1 MSSQTP
7 INAKGQ
13 KSDKPAGLSTYCM
26 GVLLDLK
33 GKKMYTSSYQYEMEY
48 NPEGYAF
55 NLISYENI
63 GGKNDN
69 IK

>member
-1 MSSQTP
+1 MQKIENQTNQP
-7 INAKGQ
+7 DCRLIVWV
-13 KSDKPAGLSTYCM
+13 YY
-26 GVLLDLK
+26 LK

>member
-1 MSSQTP
+1 
-7 INAKGQ
+7 
-13 KSDKPAGLSTYCM
+13 M

-33 GKKMYTSSYQYEMEY
+33 GKKMYTGSYQYEMEY